1 MDAQGMTSSQR
12 WFMLGTALVIGGL
25 IYLLSPILAP
35 FLVAM
40 ILAYLGDPIADRL
53 EAKGWSRT
61 WSVVVVFVVMTLL
74 LLAVLLVV
82 IPMLG
87 AQLRYLITNL
97 PEWIGFVEQHLVPLL
112 QTKLGVEAES
122 LQFSALISE
131 VRDSWKGIG
140 NLMVGGLVSVS
151 KSGLVVIAWLA
162 NLLLIPVVAFY
173 LLRDWDILMDKFSAL
188 LPINLQPVMRGLAS
202 ECDEVLGAFL
212 KGQMIVMIC
221 LGVIYS
227 IGLWVVGLKL
237 ALVIGLLAGLA
248 SIVPYM
254 GFIVGI
260 GAALVAA
267 LFQFDGYLPL
277 VWVGVVFMIGQAL
290 EGMVLTPMLVG
301 DRIGLHP
308 VAVIFAIMAGG
319 QLFGFT
325 GVLLA
330 LPIGAVIMVLLRH
343 LHGHYRQSHFYHAD
357 ISDQAT
363 DVPPAN
369 QSGTDV

>member
-1 MDAQGMTSSQR
+1 MDSQETTVSQR
-12 WFMLGTALVIGGL
+12 WFLLGATLVAGGL
-25 IYLLSPILAP
+25 VYLLSPILAP

-53 EAKGWSRT
+53 EAYGCSRT
-61 WSVVVVFVVMTLL
+61 WSVVWVFVVMTLL
-74 LLAVLLVV
+74 LLAVMLVI

-87 AQLRYLITNL
+87 SQLRYLVTNL
-97 PEWIGFVEQHLVPLL
+97 PDWIRDTERHLVPLL
-112 QTKLGVEAES
+112 QGYLGVEAEQ
-122 LQFSALISE
+122 LQLSAVVAQLKE
-131 VRDSWKGIG
+131 SWQGVG
-140 NLMVGGLVSVS
+140 NILVGGILSVS
-151 KSGLVVIAWLA
+151 RSGLAVAGWLA

-173 LLRDWDILMDKFSAL
+173 LLRDWDILMEKLRAL
-188 LPINLQPVMRGLAS
+188 LPLNVQPLIRGLTR

-227 IGLWVVGLKL
+227 IGLWIVGLKL

-260 GAALVAA
+260 GAAMVAG

-277 VWVGVVFMIGQAL
+277 LWIGGVFMVGQML

-325 GVLLA
+325 GILLA
-330 LPIGAVIMVLLRH
+330 LPVGAVIMVLVRH
-343 LHGHYRQSHFYHAD
+343 LHDNYLQSHLYHAD
-357 ISDQAT
+357 ISDRT
-363 DVPPAN
+363 N
-369 QSGTDV
+369 ES